1 VLCCGDEV
9 KEIGER
15 KLIRLCIDGRY
26 VKLTGKENPMRKTI
40 IRRDPENVSHAGQT
54 WLDLDRL
61 ARIEFTSE
69 ETAHPVEAAL
79 VPGRGAGWRAEQP
92 GEQTIRLI
100 FEQPMTLGLIHL
112 RFDELEQART
122 QEFALRWLAEGGE
135 HYREIVRQ
143 QYTFSPPGMTQEIE
157 DYRVELSGVTE
168 LELRIVPDIS
178 GGNALA
184 TLTQMSL
191 A

>member
-1 VLCCGDEV
+1 
-9 KEIGER
+9 
-15 KLIRLCIDGRY
+15 
-26 VKLTGKENPMRKTI
+26 MRKTI
-40 IRRDPENVSHAGQT
+40 IRGDSEKVSGTSQA

-61 ARIEFTSE
+61 AQIEFTSE
-69 ETAHPVEAAL
+69 QKEHPVEAAL
-79 VPGRGAGWRAEQP
+79 LPGHGSGWRADQP

-112 RFDELEQART
+112 RFDEPAQART

-135 HYREIVRQ
+135 HHREIVRQ
-143 QYTFSPPGMTQEIE
+143 QYTFSPPGMTKEIE
-157 DYRVELSGVTE
+157 DYRVELTGVAE

-178 GGNALA
+178 GNNALA
-184 TLTQMSL
+184 SLTQLSL

>member
-1 VLCCGDEV
+1 
-9 KEIGER
+9 
-15 KLIRLCIDGRY
+15 
-26 VKLTGKENPMRKTI
+26 
-40 IRRDPENVSHAGQT
+40 
-54 WLDLDRL
+54 
-61 ARIEFTSE
+61 
-69 ETAHPVEAAL
+69 
-79 VPGRGAGWRAEQP
+79 
-92 GEQTIRLI
+92 
-100 FEQPMTLGLIHL
+100 MTLGLIHL

-135 HYREIVRQ
+135 HHREIVRQ
-143 QYTFSPPGMTQEIE
+143 QYTFSPPGMTKKEIE

-184 TLTQMSL
+184 TLTQMNL